1 MAVPVPG
8 LIADSTTVD
17 TPSTNPT
24 ATYPLQ
30 AHGGSDITYNT
41 IYSGGGKITGLDPA
55 STPTDVTGIP
65 QNPFAPPI
73 PQPLPRGVSG
83 LGAAVPIVGIVNSA
97 ARGVYFEGTLVPVIG
112 DGIVAPGAVPTPRPL
127 TLPGKYPTI
136 FIGTR
141 T

>member
-41 IYSGGGKITGLDPA
+41 IYSGGGKITGLDPT
-55 STPTDVTGIP
+55 SDPTDVSGVPIQP
-65 QNPFAPPI
+65 LVPPA
-73 PQPLPRGVSG
+73 PQPLPRT
-83 LGAAVPIVGIVNSA
+83 APIVGIVNSA
-97 ARGVYFEGTLVPVIG
+97 ARGVYFENTLVPVIG
-112 DGIVAPGAVPTPRPL
+112 DGVTGAGAAPNPRLL
-127 TLPGKYPTI
+127 TTPGKYPTI

>member
-17 TPSTNPT
+17 TVSTNPT

-41 IYSGGGKITGLDPA
+41 IYCGGARITGLDPT
-55 STPTDVTGIP
+55 SDPTDVTGSPIP
-65 QNPFAPPI
+65 PSPTPI
-73 PQPLPRGVSG
+73 PQPLARN
-83 LGAAVPIVGIVNSA
+83 APITGIVNSE

-112 DGIVAPGAVPTPRPL
+112 DGVTGAGALPDPRLL
-127 TLPGKYPTI
+127 TTPGKYPTI
-136 FIGTR
+136 YIGTR